1 MKINSITI
9 KLSFL
14 LLFFVAG
21 CGKDYLEP
29 NKELT
34 LSVPEYYETLDESTI
49 AGITGNMYG
58 RDWFNYLD
66 KAAACLQELYCGNGV
81 TDDGAY
87 MPFFNGTLNSAFN
100 QLDFLWTTN
109 YGIIK
114 NCNLSING
122 FSEAMAEG
130 QKFKAKVDAS
140 ESLKISVNTTIGELR
155 FFRALCYFNLV
166 RWFGS
171 VPLVYDNLYQMANRN
186 TLAPVAEED
195 LYEFIIRDLNI
206 AIEKLPATRNA
217 SKSNA
222 LSSIS
227 AKALLAKVY
236 LTKAG
241 MTFGT
246 ASDFTQAA
254 NISNEIITNPG
265 GYSLTETYHENF
277 LPKYSL
283 DNFPTECL
291 WGWKWSW
298 TALFTTY
305 GTQNTLQSYFGSSH
319 FTQSWDG
326 WTAVKPSVDL
336 RESYETGDLR
346 RYSTVME
353 NGDKYPEFWTQYT
366 FPGQTTPGYVY
377 FDGSVS
383 GGNPSA
389 TAMHIRKH
397 LAGRDN
403 SGDGHIGEMH
413 TEVYTPMIRLSD
425 VYLTYAEAILAKNA
439 STSDGTALARF
450 NVIRQRAGL
459 QPLTTITYRNIW
471 NERRHEFA
479 FEFQN
484 TDDLFRY
491 YRLYPQDVKT
501 MIMNQKRG
509 TYTMETA
516 PYSINGTA
524 QSFPAGQA
532 LKVVT
537 SKTYNDFRLPSVTD
551 DYFKLPYPM
560 SEVNGNPLLKDAP
573 VRFNFDL
580 YQ

>member
-14 LLFFVAG
+14 LLVFLAS

-29 NKELT
+29 SKELT
-34 LSVPEYYETLDESTI
+34 LTVPEYYETLDETSI

-66 KAAACLQELYCGNGV
+66 KAAACLQELYCGNGA

-87 MPFFNGTLNSAFN
+87 IPFFNGTLNSAFN

-109 YGIIK
+109 YGVIK

-122 FSEAMAEG
+122 LAAALKDG
-130 QKFKAKVDAS
+130 QKFKTKVDGS
-140 ESLKISVNTTIGELR
+140 ESLKNAVNTTIGELR
-155 FFRALCYFNLV
+155 FFRAMSYFNLV
-166 RWFGS
+166 RWFG
-171 VPLVYDNLYQMANRN
+171 PLPLIYDNLYQMANPSS
-186 TLAPVAEED
+186 LGPVAEED
-195 LYEFIIRDLNI
+195 IYEFIIRDLNDAI
-206 AIEKLPATRNA
+206 AKLPANRNA
-217 SKSNA
+217 SKTNA
-222 LSSIS
+222 LSKIS

-236 LTKAG
+236 LTRAG
-241 MTFGT
+241 MPFGT
-246 ASDFTQAA
+246 EADFTQAA
-254 NISNEIITNPG
+254 NIANDIITSPG
-265 GYSLTETYHENF
+265 GYSLTPTYHENF

-283 DNFPTECL
+283 DKFPTECL

-298 TALFTTY
+298 TALFTTW
-305 GTQNTLQSYFGSSH
+305 GTQNSLQSYFASSH

-326 WTAVKPSVDL
+326 WTSVKPSVDL

-346 RYSTVME
+346 RYSTIME
-353 NGDKYPEFWTQYT
+353 GGDKYPEFWTEYT

-383 GGNPSA
+383 WGGPSA
-389 TAMHIRKH
+389 TGMHIRKH

-403 SGDGHIGEMH
+403 SADGHIGEMH

-425 VYLTYAEAILAKNA
+425 VYLTYAEAVLAKNA
-439 STSDGTALARF
+439 STSDGTALSRF
-450 NVIRQRAGL
+450 NAIRQRAGL
-459 QPLTTITYRNIW
+459 SPKSSITYNDIW
-471 NERRHEFA
+471 KERRHEFA

-491 YRLYPQDVKT
+491 YRLYPQEVKT

-509 TYTMETA
+509 TYNIQTE
-516 PYSINGTA
+516 PFKINGVA
-524 QSFPAGQA
+524 QEFPEGQA
-532 LKVVT
+532 LKVIT
-537 SKTYNDFRLPSVTD
+537 SKTYVDFKLPSVTD
-551 DYFKLPYPM
+551 EYFRLPYPM
-560 SEVNGNPLLKDAP
+560 SEVNGNPLLKNEP
-573 VRFNFDL
+573 VRFNFEL

>member
-241 MTFGT
+241 MPFGT

>member
-66 KAAACLQELYCGNGV
+66 KATACLQELYCGNGY

-87 MPFFNGTLNSAFN
+87 IPFFNGTLNSAFN

-114 NCNLSING
+114 NCNLSLNG
-122 FSEAMAEG
+122 FSAALKDG
-130 QKFKAKVDAS
+130 QKFKTKVDAS
-140 ESLKISVNTTIGELR
+140 TSLKAAVNTTVGELR

-166 RWFGS
+166 RWFGP
-171 VPLVYDNLYQMANRN
+171 VPLVYDNLYQMANRE
-186 TLAPVAEED
+186 TLGPITEED
-195 LYEFIIRDLNI
+195 VYEFIIRDLTD
-206 AIEKLPATRNA
+206 AIEKLPAGRNA

-222 LSSIS
+222 LSKVS

-236 LTKAG
+236 LTRGG
-241 MTFGT
+241 MPFGT
-246 ASDFTQAA
+246 AADFTQAA
-254 NISNEIITNPG
+254 SIANDVITNPG
-265 GYSLTETYHENF
+265 GYSLMPTYHENF
-277 LPKYSL
+277 LPKYNL
-283 DNFPTECL
+283 DKFPEECL

-298 TALFTTY
+298 TALFTSW

-326 WTAVKPSVDL
+326 WSSVQPSVDL
-336 RESYETGDLR
+336 KESYETGDVR
-346 RYSTVME
+346 RYSTIME
-353 NGDKYPEFWTQYT
+353 GGNKYPEFWTEYT

-377 FDGSVS
+377 FDGSAS
-383 GGNPSA
+383 WGGPSA
-389 TAMHIRKH
+389 TGTHIRKH

-413 TEVYTPMIRLSD
+413 TEVYTPMIRMSD
-425 VYLTYAEAILAKNA
+425 VYLTYAEAILGKNA
-439 STSDGTALARF
+439 STADGTALARF
-450 NVIRQRAGL
+450 NTIRQRAGL
-459 QPLTTITYRNIW
+459 QPLASITYRDIW

-491 YRLYPQDVKT
+491 YRLYPQEVKT
-501 MIMNQKRG
+501 MLMNQKRG
-509 TYTMETA
+509 TYTIETA
-516 PYSINGTA
+516 PYTINGVA

-532 LKVVT
+532 LKVIT
-537 SKTYNDFRLPSVTD
+537 GKTYTDFKLPSVTD
-551 DYFKLPYPM
+551 EYFKLPYPM
-560 SEVNGNPLLKDAP
+560 SEVNGNPLLKNAP
-573 VRFNFDL
+573 GRFNFEI